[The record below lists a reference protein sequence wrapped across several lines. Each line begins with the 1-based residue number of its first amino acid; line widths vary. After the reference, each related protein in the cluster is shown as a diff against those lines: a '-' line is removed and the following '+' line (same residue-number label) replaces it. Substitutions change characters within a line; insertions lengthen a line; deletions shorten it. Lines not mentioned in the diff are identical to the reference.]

1 MEILD
6 EGVAGELQVR
16 GPSTM
21 NGYSRFHDATTGVS
35 TANWLRTGDLGCV
48 KRGNVYILG
57 RMKVSNDRVLQ
68 IEGTMV
74 TDRV

>member
-35 TANWLRTGDLGCV
+35 TADWLRTGDLGCV

-57 RMKVSNDRVLQ
+57 RMKVRNDRVLDRRDH
-68 IEGTMV
+68 GDS
-74 TDRV
+74 DRV